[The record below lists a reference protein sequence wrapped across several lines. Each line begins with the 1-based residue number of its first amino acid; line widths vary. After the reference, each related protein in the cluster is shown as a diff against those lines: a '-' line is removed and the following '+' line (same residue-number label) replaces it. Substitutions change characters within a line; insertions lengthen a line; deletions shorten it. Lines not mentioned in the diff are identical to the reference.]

1 LADELL
7 DALIRFPFTKRQYK
21 VLLAMIR
28 KTYGFHKRE
37 DDIMAPQLADMTGLD
52 RANVIRTI
60 NELVAVGALNKR
72 PGQFGQVLG
81 INKDYES
88 WAVPKQHRA
97 SAKMAPGGVLK
108 QHQQQCQND
117 TSAGAKIAPTIEN
130 HQQTPS
136 KRQPPQQEQAKVA
149 HSCHQPQLS
158 PFSGSGGVELVFPGE
173 MTGVELKEAR
183 ELVKRAGR
191 DAQALLDVLAAVI
204 QAGEIRK
211 SRLAVLTGLIRRYES
226 GTFDPA
232 PGLHLAERRRR
243 VAAVEAAQR
252 RQEQEYTRALDEQVQ
267 SGAGEGRAAFQQV
280 LKKLNRG
287 PDR

>member
-1 LADELL
+1 
-7 DALIRFPFTKRQYK
+7 
-21 VLLAMIR
+21 
-28 KTYGFHKRE
+28 
-37 DDIMAPQLADMTGLD
+37 
-52 RANVIRTI
+52 
-60 NELVAVGALNKR
+60 
-72 PGQFGQVLG
+72 
-81 INKDYES
+81 
-88 WAVPKQHRA
+88 
-97 SAKMAPGGVLK
+97 
-108 QHQQQCQND
+108 
-117 TSAGAKIAPTIEN
+117 
-130 HQQTPS
+130 
-136 KRQPPQQEQAKVA
+136 
-149 HSCHQPQLS
+149 
-158 PFSGSGGVELVFPGE
+158 VELVFPGE

-191 DAQALLDVLAAVI
+191 EAQALLDVLAAVI